1 MNHIIP
7 FGKSL
12 LSIGFAAVFVTACA
26 SAPKMPDGA
35 ADVRQQLTQLQGDR
49 QLALLAPLAIKE
61 AEQAVILAEQPD
73 KNTQLTRHRVVMAE
87 RKVAMA
93 STQAQTRLL
102 ESQRDAL
109 SQQRDDVRLNARTL
123 EAKRARADASDA
135 RSDAEQARSQA
146 SSAQAEASDA
156 RIDSARAK
164 RQAMLAENREQ
175 SALSEARSARQQAE
189 SSDAAA
195 AELRTQLDELNAKPT
210 ERGLVV
216 TLGDVLF
223 DTGKANL
230 KVSSSN
236 HLQKLAK
243 FLMAYPERTAQI
255 EGHTDDVGSDASN
268 MLLSQRRAETVKT
281 FLQAKGVA
289 DSRLDVTGMGEST
302 PMASNST
309 VDGREQNRR
318 VEVIIANAV
327 ELADKR

>member
-1 MNHIIP
+1 MNRILP
-7 FGKSL
+7 FGRTL
-12 LSIGFAAVFVTACA
+12 LSISFAAVFVTACA

-35 ADVRQQLTQLQGDR
+35 ADVRQQLTQLQSDS
-49 QLALLAPLAIKE
+49 QLAVLAPLAIKE
-61 AEQAVILAEQPD
+61 AEQAVILAEQPER
-73 KNTQLTRHRVVMAE
+73 NTELAHHRVVMAE

-93 STQAQTRLL
+93 GAQAQTRLL
-102 ESQRDAL
+102 ESQREAL

-156 RIDSARAK
+156 RIDSALAK

-175 SALSEARSARQQAE
+175 NALSEARSARQQAD

-210 ERGLVV
+210 DRGLVV

-281 FLQAKGVA
+281 FLLAQGIA
-289 DSRLDVTGMGEST
+289 DSRLAVTGMGENT
-302 PMASNST
+302 PLASNST
-309 VDGREQNRR
+309 ADGREQNRR

>member
-1 MNHIIP
+1 MNRIIP
-7 FGKSL
+7 FGKTL
-12 LSIGFAAVFVTACA
+12 LSLSFAAIFVTACA

-35 ADVRQQLTQLQGDR
+35 ADVRQQLNQLQSDR
-49 QLALLAPLAIKE
+49 QLAILAPLAIKE
-61 AEQAVILAEQPD
+61 AERAVILAEQPE
-73 KNTQLTRHRVVMAE
+73 KNSELAHHRVVMAE

-93 STQAQTRLL
+93 SAQAQTRLL
-102 ESQRDAL
+102 ESQREAL

-156 RIDSARAK
+156 RIDSALAK

-189 SSDAAA
+189 NSDAAA
-195 AELRTQLDELNAKPT
+195 AELRIQLDELNAKPT
-210 ERGLVV
+210 DRGLVV

-302 PMASNST
+302 PLASNAT
-309 VDGREQNRR
+309 ADGRQQNRR

-327 ELADKR
+327 ELADMR